1 MSWMGVITNAGQE
14 LLNTWASGGHTLT
27 IEGATVGDEYRAVSE
42 MVEATALVNEVA
54 TASLIGTKEV
64 DNATQ
69 FKISITAAQTSYI
82 AHEIGIWAHV
92 DNGER
97 TLLAYHQDRMT
108 GVNIPSISESPD
120 FAFVLYAVHAF
131 RNDGTMTVNI
141 DQSAYVANEIFQD
154 AIADINADI
163 DAIELHMSSSVDP
176 HITNT
181 NNPHQVT
188 KDQVGLGNVPNVA
201 TNDQTPTFTEASTL
215 ANIESGSTLADIY
228 GKVKKAIS
236 SLISHLAN
244 TTVHITATER
254 TTWNGKANG
263 THTHSASDITSGAVP
278 VARGGTG
285 ATTAS
290 AALTNLGAA
299 ASSHNHSAANITSG
313 TLAMARGGTGATSA
327 AGIRTAIGL
336 DAMVKFVAATK
347 TGATYV
353 SQGHGKV
360 DVALDVPSGYSIIAV
375 SQCTFLNGSIDVIG
389 VTFSGSTASVYYRNP
404 YTTVSGQVLFITV
417 VCIKTIF
424 K

>member
-27 IEGATVGDEYRAVSE
+27 IEGVTVGDEYRAVSE
-42 MVEATALVNEVA
+42 MVEATALVHEVA

-64 DNATQ
+64 DSATQ
-69 FKISITAAQTSYI
+69 FKISIAAAQTSYI
-82 AHEIGIWAHV
+82 AHEVGIWAHV

-108 GVNIPSISESPD
+108 GVNIPSISESPE

-176 HITNT
+176 HIENT

-215 ANIESGSTLADIY
+215 ANIESGSTLADIF

-236 SLISHLAN
+236 SLISHLAD

-263 THTHSASDITSGAVP
+263 THTHSASDIASGAVP

-299 ASSHNHSAANITSG
+299 PSSHTHTLANISG
-313 TLAMARGGTGATSA
+313 KMFAVRKLTYTGSSNIANNAGTVLSL
-327 AGIRTAIGL
+327 TAPLI
-336 DAMVKFVAATK
+336 
-347 TGATYV
+347 TGYIPV
-353 SQGHGKV
+353 GFV
-360 DVALDVPSGYSIIAV
+360 DVGSNFEVTEFG
-375 SQCTFLNGSIDVIG
+375 LNGNPSLTNRTMFVG
-389 VTFSGSTASVYYRNP
+389 LMNRSGAAQKASFTGR
-404 YTTVSGQVLFITV
+404 VLYLSNAFLDNA
-417 VCIKTIF
+417 
-424 K
+424 

>member
-42 MVEATALVNEVA
+42 MVEATTLVNEVA

-141 DQSAYVANEIFQD
+141 DQSAYVANGIFQD
-154 AIADINADI
+154 TIADINDDI

-176 HITNT
+176 HIANT

-188 KDQVGLGNVPNVA
+188 KDQVGLGNVPNVE
-201 TNDQTPTFTEASTL
+201 TSDQEPEFTEEYFSVT
-215 ANIESGSTLADIY
+215 NIVSGEKLSVIFS
-228 GKVKKAIS
+228 KIKKAIAE
-236 SLISHLAN
+236 LISHLAD
-244 TTVHITATER
+244 TTVHITAAER

-278 VARGGTG
+278 VTRGGTG

-299 ASSHNHSAANITSG
+299 PSSHTHTLANISG
-313 TLAMARGGTGATSA
+313 KMFA
-327 AGIRTAIGL
+327 IR
-336 DAMVKFVAATK
+336 
-347 TGATYV
+347 
-353 SQGHGKV
+353 
-360 DVALDVPSGYSIIAV
+360 
-375 SQCTFLNGSIDVIG
+375 
-389 VTFSGSTASVYYRNP
+389 
-404 YTTVSGQVLFITV
+404 TVSGSGSCPANSTV
-417 VCIKTIF
+417 VINPTAPLISGYIPVGLVDVGTNLIVAEFGLNGNPSLTNRTMLITLYNRMSSSQSYSYSARVLYLHNSFLDK
-424 K
+424 

>member
-27 IEGATVGDEYRAVSE
+27 IEGATVGDDYRAVSE

-154 AIADINADI
+154 TIADINADI

-176 HITNT
+176 HIANT

-188 KDQVGLGNVPNVA
+188 KDQVGLGNVPNVE
-201 TNDQTPTFTEASTL
+201 TSDQEPEFTEDYFSVT
-215 ANIESGSTLADIY
+215 NIVSGEKLSVIFS
-228 GKVKKAIS
+228 KIKKAIAE
-236 SLISHLAN
+236 LISHLAD
-244 TTVHITATER
+244 TTAHITAAER

-278 VARGGTG
+278 VTRGGTG

-290 AALTNLGAA
+290 AALTNMGAA
-299 ASSHNHSAANITSG
+299 PSSHTHTLANISG
-313 TLAMARGGTGATSA
+313 KMFAVRKLTYAGSSNIANNAGTVLSL
-327 AGIRTAIGL
+327 TAPLI
-336 DAMVKFVAATK
+336 
-347 TGATYV
+347 TGYIPV
-353 SQGHGKV
+353 GFV
-360 DVALDVPSGYSIIAV
+360 DVGSNFEVTEFG
-375 SQCTFLNGSIDVIG
+375 LNGNPSLTNRTMFVG
-389 VTFSGSTASVYYRNP
+389 LMNRSGAAQKASFTGR
-404 YTTVSGQVLFITV
+404 VLYLSNAFLDNA
-417 VCIKTIF
+417 
-424 K
+424 

>member
-27 IEGATVGDEYRAVSE
+27 IEGVTVGDEYRAVSE
-42 MVEATALVNEVA
+42 MVEATALVHEVA

-64 DNATQ
+64 DSATQ
-69 FKISITAAQTSYI
+69 FKISIAAAQTSYI

-154 AIADINADI
+154 TIADINADI

-176 HITNT
+176 HIANT

-215 ANIESGSTLADIY
+215 ANIESGSTLADIF

-263 THTHSASDITSGAVP
+263 THTHSASDITSGAIP

-299 ASSHNHSAANITSG
+299 PSSHTHDIGNISGKMFHKQTVYVRITGVPANGRSTGSKAIPSVTGFTPIGIIGWYDITTGGSFDQIDVSG
-313 TLAMARGGTGATSA
+313 TTLRYSARNHLTTSL
-327 AGIRTAIGL
+327 GIEANVAVL
-336 DAMVKFVAATK
+336 YVK
-347 TGATYV
+347 
-353 SQGHGKV
+353 S
-360 DVALDVPSGYSIIAV
+360 
-375 SQCTFLNGSIDVIG
+375 TFI
-389 VTFSGSTASVYYRNP
+389 
-404 YTTVSGQVLFITV
+404 
-417 VCIKTIF
+417 
-424 K
+424 

>member
-27 IEGATVGDEYRAVSE
+27 IEGVTVGDEYRAVSE
-42 MVEATALVNEVA
+42 MVEATALVHEVA

-64 DNATQ
+64 DSATQ
-69 FKISITAAQTSYI
+69 FKISIAAAQTSYI
-82 AHEIGIWAHV
+82 AHEVGIWAHV

-108 GVNIPSISESPD
+108 GVNIPSISESPE

-154 AIADINADI
+154 AIADINAGI

-176 HITNT
+176 HIENT

-215 ANIESGSTLADIY
+215 ANIESGSTLADIF

-236 SLISHLAN
+236 SLISHLAD

-263 THTHSASDITSGAVP
+263 THTHSASDIASGAVP

-299 ASSHNHSAANITSG
+299 PSSHTHTLANISG
-313 TLAMARGGTGATSA
+313 KMFAVRKLTYTGSSNIANNAGTVLSL
-327 AGIRTAIGL
+327 TAPLI
-336 DAMVKFVAATK
+336 
-347 TGATYV
+347 TGYIPV
-353 SQGHGKV
+353 GFV
-360 DVALDVPSGYSIIAV
+360 DVGSNFEVTEFG
-375 SQCTFLNGSIDVIG
+375 LNGNPSLTNRTMFVG
-389 VTFSGSTASVYYRNP
+389 LMNRSGAAQKASFTGR
-404 YTTVSGQVLFITV
+404 VLYLSNAFLDNA
-417 VCIKTIF
+417 
-424 K
+424 